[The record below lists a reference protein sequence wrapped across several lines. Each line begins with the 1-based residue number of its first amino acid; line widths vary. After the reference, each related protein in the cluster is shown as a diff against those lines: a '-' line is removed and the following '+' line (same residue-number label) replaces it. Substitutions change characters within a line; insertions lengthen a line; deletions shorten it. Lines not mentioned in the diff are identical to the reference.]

1 MREISFWKLVE
12 NSPEWVGVFTT
23 TVFAL
28 VTTAIIFGQYLAMK
42 AQVRVML
49 WQGKLS
55 ARHERQQNSLLEHQN
70 KVIRYQFEYARLNES
85 NNERKLLLALGRKIY
100 ETAHFAA
107 GASPSADAKYLH
119 DLRVLSDEVTTRE
132 NVLSVSVYSGKF
144 DAWYENFLQYT
155 ARVEKALL
163 AERTTQPSADTKMQL
178 REANAFCL
186 SKKIFAEIE
195 NAIAFEFRDV
205 NDKWDALTRVAGEL

>member
-42 AQVRVML
+42 AQVRVMV

-55 ARHERQQNSLLEHQN
+55 ARHERQQNMLLENQN
-70 KVIRYQFEYARLNES
+70 KIIRYQFEYTRLTES
-85 NNERKLLLALGRKIY
+85 NNERKQLLTLGRKMY
-100 ETAHFAA
+100 EIAHYVVV
-107 GASPSADAKYLH
+107 ASQSAVAEYLH
-119 DLRVLSDEVTTRE
+119 QLRVISDEVTVRT
-132 NVLSVSVYSGKF
+132 NVLNIAVYSGKY
-144 DAWYENFLQYT
+144 DAWYEDFLDYIGL
-155 ARVEKALL
+155 VIKALVS
-163 AERTTQPSADTKMQL
+163 EWSTVPSSDTRTKIRSANELCM
-178 REANAFCL
+178 
-186 SKKIFAEIE
+186 SKQIFSAIE

-205 NDKWDALTRVAGEL
+205 NDRWDALTKAQ